1 MWIDI
6 TLVILLIYGTWKGL
20 KQGLIISVFTLVAWV
35 VGILAAIKLSSR
47 ASLWMQQQ
55 FDIHSNYLPVVSF
68 LAVFIIIALI
78 IYLIGKSL
86 EKVVEIA
93 QLGFINKLAGAI
105 LRIVIYTLIFS
116 IFIWLLNEAGFISTE
131 VKTQSKTY
139 FFIGW
144 VSDYAIN
151 HLADYLPS
159 VKEMFTELQQF
170 FENIS
175 KSAEQM

>member
-6 TLVILLIYGTWKGL
+6 SLVILLIYGIWKGL
-20 KQGLIISVFTLVAWV
+20 KQGLIISVFTLLAWV
-35 VGILAAIKLSSR
+35 VGILAAIKLSSE
-47 ASLWMQQQ
+47 ASQWIQQQ
-55 FDIHSNYLPVVSF
+55 FDIHSNYLPVISF
-68 LAVFIIIALI
+68 LAVFFIIALI

-93 QLGFINKLAGAI
+93 HLGFINKLGGAI
-105 LRIVIYTLIFS
+105 LRIAIYTLVFS
-116 IFIWLLNEAGFISTE
+116 IFIWLLNEAGFISPE

-139 FFIGW
+139 FLISG

-151 HLADYLPS
+151 HLSEYIPA
-159 VKEMFTELQQF
+159 VKEMFAELQQF

-175 KSAEQM
+175 KSAQQM